1 MDFSVANL
9 CFAISKTQTNFA
21 EVAVLHQDQY
31 AQGIALAGYFNP
43 ILSRGLSVREKN
55 YLSSKYD
62 LIKYLQN
69 HPRNTKIMVIASV
82 KDRFANNS
90 ALRFVQRAYPL
101 ISIKYIPIPSGG
113 HNIGVWKPFVATGF
127 LWIAGA
133 NAIATPVVNPQASV
147 SGSPK

>member
-1 MDFSVANL
+1 
-9 CFAISKTQTNFA
+9 
-21 EVAVLHQDQY
+21 
-31 AQGIALAGYFNP
+31 
-43 ILSRGLSVREKN
+43 
-55 YLSSKYD
+55 
-62 LIKYLQN
+62 
-69 HPRNTKIMVIASV
+69 MVIASV